1 MKPILRCGPADELIA
16 HFVDG
21 LRAGSSPGALADAF
35 GPARQAA
42 RLIRRAK
49 RRNRPLLCKAWA
61 RSVQAVG
68 LLIGLVV
75 VIYIV
80 AAIRLF
86 TGKPVLAHD
95 YLADLNAKARAVP
108 QTQRAW
114 PMYRTALVAL
124 GEIPKEIDLR
134 VRPADSDWDEVA
146 EFVAT
151 HAEALDLVRQAAAR
165 PGLGYIVGFVMDE
178 ADLALWPEMERYVH
192 DRNVEMEMAKA
203 GLMGLLLPHMA
214 QLRKLGQLLA
224 LDAHRAVALGDGAL
238 AAADIEA
245 SLGLA
250 EHVREAPFFINELS
264 SLRVIGGALTT
275 VGEIL
280 AEHPGIFTDSQLHAL
295 AHRLAAVHGGRIQL
309 RLDGEKLGFQDFVQR
324 LYTDDGQGDGHLTAQ
339 GLRSLAYF
347 GWMES
352 PSSDVPPSRVGPLAP
367 ALGLVLAGR
376 REMTEEYMRWITRAE
391 AEITK
396 PLWQQDTATL
406 DREFG
411 RLKDS
416 PVHAA
421 RYFPIALL
429 MPALGMA
436 GRSPQMV
443 IQQRDAMLV
452 AIGLELYR
460 RRTGAWPETLEQLV
474 PELLPA
480 VPRDRWQ
487 QDTATLDRE
496 FGRLKDSPVH
506 AARYFPIALLMPAL
520 GMAGRS
526 PQMVIQQRDAMLV
539 AIGLE
544 LYRRRTGAWPETLE
558 QLVPELLPA
567 VPRDRFDGRAMRY
580 QLVDGEPLLYSIGAD
595 RDDDGG
601 RPPLDRRG
609 RLSPK
614 LAALVVEDPA
624 KAADGDWVLWPPV
637 LAPVGG
643 SGSPGR
649 GGG

>member
-1 MKPILRCGPADELIA
+1 MRDIVRGRLSGRTDVKRLVAAAELPSPLASIVLEVARRSRLWRLERADVADELIA

-21 LRAGSSPGALADAF
+21 LSAGSSPQALADAF

-49 RRNRPLLCKAWA
+49 RRNRPLLWKAWV

-68 LLIGLVV
+68 LVVGLVV

-86 TGKPVLAHD
+86 TGRPVLAHD
-95 YLADLNAKARAVP
+95 YLADLNAAALAVP

-250 EHVREAPFFINELS
+250 EHVREAPFLINELS

-280 AEHPGIFTDSQLHAL
+280 AEHPEIFTDSQLHAL

-309 RLDGEKLGFQDFVQR
+309 RLDGEKLVFQDWVQR

-339 GLRSLAYF
+339 GLRSLAYV
-347 GWMES
+347 GWMEGD
-352 PSSDVPPSRVGPLAP
+352 SSDVPPSRVGPLAP
-367 ALGLVLAGR
+367 ALGLVMAGR
-376 REMTEEYMRWITRAE
+376 REMTEESSRLFALAE
-391 AEITK
+391 AESAK
-396 PLWQQDTATL
+396 PLWEQDL
-406 DREFG
+406 FKIDRNVEQHKGSFI
-411 RLKDS
+411 
-416 PVHAA
+416 HMA
-421 RYFPIALL
+421 RYLPIALL
-429 MPALGMA
+429 MPAFAKA
-436 GRSPQMV
+436 GRSPQML

-460 RRTGAWPETLEQLV
+460 RLNGAWPQSLEMLV

-480 VPRDRWQ
+480 VP
-487 QDTATLDRE
+487 A
-496 FGRLKDSPVH
+496 
-506 AARYFPIALLMPAL
+506 
-520 GMAGRS
+520 
-526 PQMVIQQRDAMLV
+526 
-539 AIGLE
+539 
-544 LYRRRTGAWPETLE
+544 
-558 QLVPELLPA
+558 
-567 VPRDRFDGRAMRY
+567 DRFDGRPLRY
-580 QLVDGEPLLYSIGAD
+580 RLVDGTPLLYSIGAD

-601 RPPLDRRG
+601 RPPLDARG
-609 RLSPK
+609 RLAPK
-614 LAALVVEDPA
+614 LGARVVEDPT
-624 KAADGDWVLWPPV
+624 KAADGDWILWPPV
-637 LAPVGG
+637 LEPVGG

-649 GGG
+649 AGG

>member
-1 MKPILRCGPADELIA
+1 MSAATSTSRGGTQPSLLRRLAHTPMRDVVRGRLSGRADVKRLVAAAELPVPLASIVLEVARRSRLGRLERADVADELIA

-21 LRAGSSPGALADAF
+21 LRAGSSPGALADVF

-49 RRNRPLLCKAWA
+49 RRNRPLLWKAWV

-68 LLIGLVV
+68 LLIGLLV

-86 TGKPVLAHD
+86 TGTPVLAHD
-95 YLADLNAKARAVP
+95 YLAEVNAAAQAVP
-108 QTQRAW
+108 KAQRAW
-114 PMYRTALVAL
+114 PMYRSALVAL

-134 VRPADSDWDEVA
+134 VRPVDSDWDEVA

-151 HAEALDLVRQAAAR
+151 HAEALDLVRQAASR

-192 DRNVEMEMAKA
+192 DRNVEMELAKA

-238 AAADIEA
+238 AVADIEA

-250 EHVREAPFFINELS
+250 EHVREAPFLINELS

-280 AEHPGIFTDSQLHAL
+280 AERPGIFTDSQLHAL

-324 LYTDDGQGDGHLTAQ
+324 LYTDDGQGDGRLTSQ
-339 GLRSLAYF
+339 GLQSQSYL
-347 GWMES
+347 GWM
-352 PSSDVPPSRVGPLAP
+352 PDQSSDVPPMRVGPLGP
-367 ALGLVLAGR
+367 VLGLVLAGR

-391 AEITK
+391 AEISK
-396 PLWQQDTATL
+396 PLWQQDQATL

-416 PVHAA
+416 PIYNA
-421 RYFPIALL
+421 RFFPIALV

-436 GRSPQMV
+436 GRYPQMV
-443 IQQRDAMLV
+443 IQQRDAMLA

-460 RRTGAWPETLEQLV
+460 RRNGAWPQSLDMLV
-474 PELLPA
+474 PDLLPA
-480 VPRDRWQ
+480 VP
-487 QDTATLDRE
+487 
-496 FGRLKDSPVH
+496 P
-506 AARYFPIALLMPAL
+506 
-520 GMAGRS
+520 
-526 PQMVIQQRDAMLV
+526 
-539 AIGLE
+539 
-544 LYRRRTGAWPETLE
+544 
-558 QLVPELLPA
+558 
-567 VPRDRFDGRAMRY
+567 DRFDGRPMRY
-580 QLVDGEPLLYSIGAD
+580 RLIDGKPLLYSIGSY

-609 RLSPK
+609 RLTPK

-637 LAPVGG
+637 LEPVGG
-643 SGSPGR
+643 TGIPGR
-649 GGG
+649 AGG